1 MKQIRTIFLF
11 LFLACIMP
19 VVTSCGGSSDDEKE
33 LEVLTE
39 TTTGADLHFEGGCA
53 LFGLNKDDYKNIE
66 AEIDLDQNLVLYT
79 FIKKSDNSVFVG
91 LYDTSAKKVVF
102 KDEQLNINL
111 TETVQYYEE
120 KYISNLIKADF
131 DYIEIENGNAMC
143 LNMRYAASEDA
154 SGEREISKIIRP
166 VLYLNNG
173 SKNTKIV
180 LPLAKYTGLYKWYKN
195 SVIVRNDDS
204 AMCYTDDGNK
214 LYSFKFAT
222 NNEPNNNYA
231 LSYTDYLKIQYDIPV
246 HQCSVTRNNLEKGDV
261 VWGSHIKCLE
271 NTSDKAKV
279 SYSFE
284 KGNPEW
290 KITIKAVEEDGTTSS
305 AVVIVN
311 IETGEAKVQ

>member
-33 LEVLTE
+33 LELLPTD
-39 TTTGADLHFEGGCA
+39 ADLGFEGGCA

-66 AEIDLDQNLVLYT
+66 AEIDRDQNLVLYT

-120 KYISNLIKADF
+120 KYISNLRKADF

-143 LNMRYAASEDA
+143 LNMHYAF
-154 SGEREISKIIRP
+154 GIIRP

-222 NNEPNNNYA
+222 NEPNKYYA
-231 LSYTDYLKIQYDIPV
+231 LSYTDYLYIKYDIPV

>member
-53 LFGLNKDDYKNIE
+53 LFGLNKDDYKNID
-66 AEIDLDQNLVLYT
+66 AEIDSDQNLVLYT

-120 KYISNLIKADF
+120 KYIRNLISADF

-143 LNMRYAASEDA
+143 LNMRYAASEGHD
-154 SGEREISKIIRP
+154 SIRKIIRP

-246 HQCSVTRNNLEKGDV
+246 HQCNVTRNNLEKGDV

-279 SYSFE
+279 SYSVE